1 MTDTAAIQPVVSSTS
16 SAGTTT
22 TNSAATSSATVS
34 SDFETFLKMMTV
46 QVQNQD
52 PMNPMDSTEYA
63 TQLATFSSVEQQV
76 LTNDLLKEMGAMLGG
91 NALQQFGSWVGM
103 DALARTP
110 AQFTGEPVVF
120 RPEYAVGAETANLLV
135 RNSSGDVVQRLS
147 IPVGQEEAIWA
158 GVDDQNNIYPDG
170 SYRFEIESY
179 KGEELLETNLAAV
192 YNRVDEVR
200 NEGSEVMVRLASG
213 AELTTSQVDGL
224 RSAGT

>member
-1 MTDTAAIQPVVSSTS
+1 MTDTAAIQPIAS
-16 SAGTTT
+16 SAASSGATTS
-22 TNSAATSSATVS
+22 NNAATSSATVT

-52 PMNPMDSTEYA
+52 PMNPMDSSEYA
-63 TQLATFSSVEQQV
+63 TQLATFSAVEQQV

-120 RPEYAVGAETANLLV
+120 RPEYAVGADTANLLV
-135 RNSSGDVVQRLS
+135 HNSAGDVVQRLS

-170 SYRFEIESY
+170 AYRFEVESY

-200 NEGSEVMVRLASG
+200 NEGSAVMVRLANGS
-213 AELTTSQVDGL
+213 ELSTTQVDGL
-224 RSAGT
+224 RASSI